1 MWLNKKKRLQGDEGA
16 AARINLKKI
25 GLDGTVQL
33 NRQER
38 EKEVKSRK
46 KKKNLFFLNSN
57 GGAHSSRPAT
67 TTTPQSVGV

>member
-1 MWLNKKKRLQGDEGA
+1 MRVLPHEL
-16 AARINLKKI
+16 ILKKI